1 MSFLCVVLDA
11 RRNQKEK
18 TAGLIFYGLG
28 LCVRQRV
35 DIRGTAAKNEF
46 ELIGVGCAYK
56 LNPRKRFSKIFI

>member
-1 MSFLCVVLDA
+1 MLFLCVVLDA

-35 DIRGTAAKNEF
+35 DIRGTAAKN
-46 ELIGVGCAYK
+46 
-56 LNPRKRFSKIFI
+56 